1 VKSIWPKRGADAYFI
16 RQTLQHALQRL
27 MEMDIE
33 ALYQAAYGE
42 RSEERTNSRNGY
54 RDRAYETRAGKA
66 WSRGARPRKR

>member
-1 VKSIWPKRGADAYFI
+1 
-16 RQTLQHALQRL
+16 
-27 MEMDIE
+27 MEMDVE

>member
-1 VKSIWPKRGADAYFI
+1 
-16 RQTLQHALQRL
+16 
-27 MEMDIE
+27 MDVE

-66 WSRGARPRKR
+66 